1 MAARPRT
8 LLSRKQQATPSV
20 IHPVPPSAHSL
31 RLPKNRIQ
39 RRQSWCLQPQRNR
52 AQLGGQELHS
62 RRMTP
67 VAASCVRRLLSMMT
81 GRIGD
86 FVQKSEGRRTT
97 AGLVPAVVNRN
108 GPWWWG
114 NRDEKIPLPLCARSL
129 RSGGN
134 SMTRTVEMCCEALC
148 RENRLMVE
156 E

>member
-8 LLSRKQQATPSV
+8 LLSRKQQAIPSA

-39 RRQSWCLQPQRNR
+39 RLQSWCLRAQRNR
-52 AQLGGQELHS
+52 VQLGGRELHS

-67 VAASCVRRLLSMMT
+67 VVVSCVRRPLSMMT
-81 GRIGD
+81 GRIGG
-86 FVQKSEGRRTT
+86 FVPKSEGRRMTV
-97 AGLVPAVVNRN
+97 GLVAAVVSRN
-108 GPWWWG
+108 GPWWWA
-114 NRDEKIPLPLCARSL
+114 NRAEKIPLPLCARSL